1 MFVFFLIVSM
11 FVLEQESLNITSPEI
26 PTDAGITKE
35 FDPLRNPK
43 DEQLK
48 TPQATQQV
56 KSKCQIMLCD

>member
-1 MFVFFLIVSM
+1 M